1 MILVPRDN
9 EGGKQ
14 SLATLDIMAP
24 GTGIFDAYKYYY
36 LSTQNKATLMI
47 KSDVSDTQ

>member
-14 SLATLDIMAP
+14 SLATLDVMAP
-24 GTGIFDAYKYYY
+24 G
-36 LSTQNKATLMI
+36 
-47 KSDVSDTQ
+47 KSDHPNDANIGSVLWR

>member
-14 SLATLDIMAP
+14 SLATLDVMAP
-24 GTGIFDAYKYYY
+24 GISIVDRPNNAN
-36 LSTQNKATLMI
+36 LDCIMEEI
-47 KSDVSDTQ
+47 R